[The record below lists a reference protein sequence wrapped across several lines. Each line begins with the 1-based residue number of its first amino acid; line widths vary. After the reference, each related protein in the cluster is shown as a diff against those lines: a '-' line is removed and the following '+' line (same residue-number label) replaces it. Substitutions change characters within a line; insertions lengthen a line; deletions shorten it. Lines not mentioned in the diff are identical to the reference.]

1 MSQLASSAFG
11 FKPALDFIVIVDEK
25 YLIVSKNLDFLGDK
39 IVFEGL
45 KVAV

>member
-1 MSQLASSAFG
+1 MQSNNGAG
-11 FKPALDFIVIVDEK
+11 ITDEK
-25 YLIVSKNLDFLGDK
+25 CLLVSKSLDFLGDK